1 MTPPPA
7 ISRFCWPVVALVL
20 AGSTARAAGPDA
32 IFKERVLPLL
42 EKHCHE
48 CHSHAAKKSKNGLV
62 LDSAAAILTGGDSGP
77 AVVAG
82 EPEKSL
88 LISAVRHASPDLHMP
103 PKGKAKLSEAEVAL
117 LVEWVRQVEPL
128 KEATVRVGTDWW
140 SLKPLVRP
148 VVPSNQYSVF
158 SVRSGKSAP
167 KAPTAKLNTEHWSLN
182 TSANPIDAFV
192 AAKLREH
199 KLPPSPE
206 ADARTLIRRL
216 HFDLIGL
223 PPSPEEVEGFE
234 REVSLS
240 RSPTFPPAPMAGE
253 KVGKWESGNRALG
266 ALVDKLLSS
275 PHHGERWA
283 RHWLDTIHFADTHG
297 FEHDVFRTNAWRYRD
312 YVITAF
318 NRDVPWQRFI
328 REQLAADVF
337 YPAEPQLTAALG
349 FLGAGPLDTST
360 QSTAPRTFEY
370 LDRDDLVTQT
380 MSAFAST
387 TAHCARCHAHKF
399 DPISQEDYYALQ
411 AVFAG
416 ITKADVPFDESPATG
431 QQRQRWQSLL
441 AAADAKN
448 APALLT
454 PENEPAIARWEQ
466 TQGKAVTEWLPLAL
480 ESFLSSDGATLTRE
494 TDGSV
499 SAGGKRP
506 EKDTYTV
513 TTATTL
519 ASVTALRLEVL
530 SDERLPKKGPGR
542 MDNGNLHLSEFD
554 VRLLMAGSTNATKLK
569 LKRATADFDQA
580 GWPVA
585 SALDGNEKTAWGI
598 YPRVGESHL
607 AVFEFESPVKLAAAG
622 SKLVVALRQLHGG
635 GHLIG
640 RFHLSATDSP
650 NANAEAVPPLVSA
663 GLKVSREQRTTE
675 QRLAIAAHALRL
687 HAQAELAR
695 LPAPASVFA
704 VTRAAEPKAVHVLK
718 RGDIGKPGHLAEPG
732 ALSALAELP
741 ARFALAEPKRE
752 AMRRVALA
760 DWLADPRNPLT
771 WRSAANRVWHFHFGR
786 GLCDT
791 PSDFGRMG
799 GVPSHPELLDWLACE
814 LRDSGSL
821 KHLHRLIVTSAAY
834 RQRSQSSV
842 FSLQS
847 SVGNGRS
854 KPTEN
859 WILNTDHSS
868 KTDPDNR
875 LLWRM
880 NSSRLD
886 AESFRDAVLAVSGRM
901 DLALGGPGT
910 QHFKLSKGPQLTPKV
925 DYTPF
930 DWDAPGAG
938 RRSIYRVVWR
948 GIADPFMEALD
959 FPDAALLQPTRSFSA
974 SALQALTLFNND
986 FVLRHSEHFAARVQ
1000 KLGEDTP
1007 ARVRAMVRLAFQRAA
1022 TPEEVRAM
1030 SAYAEQHGLPA
1041 LGRVLFNSNEFLFI
1055 N

>member
-1 MTPPPA
+1 MLA
-7 ISRFCWPVVALVL
+7 VL
-20 AGSTARAAGPDA
+20 AFLCARSGAAESDA
-32 IFKERVLPLL
+32 LFKERVLPLL
-42 EKHCHE
+42 AKHCHE
-48 CHSHAAKKSKNGLV
+48 CHSHAAKKSRADLV
-62 LDSAAAILTGGDSGP
+62 LDSFNALLTGGQSGP
-77 AVVAG
+77 AIVPG

-88 LISAVRHASPDLHMP
+88 LINAVRHTSAELKMP
-103 PKGKAKLSEAEVAL
+103 QGKAKLSDVDIAV
-117 LVEWVRQVEPL
+117 LVEWVKQVQPPKVTAERI
-128 KEATVRVGTDWW
+128 TSDWW

-148 VVPSNQYSVF
+148 AVPGG
-158 SVRSGKSAP
+158 RSDGAMEYWSDDRKRRGS
-167 KAPTAKLNTEHWSLN
+167 KPTTPALPHSSTPFQ
-182 TSANPIDAFV
+182 ANPIDAFIS
-192 AAKLREH
+192 AKLRE
-199 KLPPSPE
+199 KNLPPSPE

-223 PPSPEEVEGFE
+223 PPSPEEVETFE
-234 REVSLS
+234 RDVSLS
-240 RSPTFPPAPMAGE
+240 RSPTFSPAPTAGE
-253 KVGKWESGNRALG
+253 KAGKWESGNRPLD
-266 ALVDKLLSS
+266 ALVDRLLSS
-275 PHHGERWA
+275 PRHGERWA

-360 QSTAPRTFEY
+360 QGTAPRTFDY

-380 MSAFAST
+380 MAAFAST
-387 TAHCARCHAHKF
+387 TANCARCHAHKF

-431 QQRQRWQSLL
+431 QQRRHWQSLL

-448 APALLT
+448 ATALFT
-454 PENEPAIARWEQ
+454 PENELVVARWEE
-466 TQGKAVTEWLPLAL
+466 TQGKAVTEWRILAL
-480 ESFLSSDGATLTRE
+480 DNFRSSDGSTLKAE

-499 SAGGKRP
+499 SAGGTRP
-506 EKDTYTV
+506 EKDTYTATG
-513 TTATTL
+513 TTTFATL
-519 ASVTALRLEVL
+519 TALRLEVL
-530 SDERLPKKGPGR
+530 ASDALPKKGPGR
-542 MDNGNLHLSEFD
+542 QDNGNLHLSEVE
-554 VRLLMAGSTNATKLK
+554 VRLLTAGTTNAAKLK
-569 LKRATADFDQA
+569 IKRATAHFNQE
-580 GWPVA
+580 GWTIQH
-585 SALDGNEKTAWGI
+585 ALDGNEKTAWGI

-607 AVFEFESPVKLAAAG
+607 AVFEFESPVKLAAGA
-622 SKLVVALRQLHGG
+622 KLVVALKQLHGG

-640 RFHLSATDSP
+640 RFRLSATDAP

-663 GLKVSREQRTTE
+663 GLRLPREQRTPE
-675 QRLAIAAHALRL
+675 QRLAIAAHALRQ
-687 HAQAELAR
+687 HAQAELAK
-695 LPAPASVFA
+695 LPASAQVFA
-704 VTRAAEPKAVHVLK
+704 VKFGMEPKPVHVLK
-718 RGDIGKPGHLAEPG
+718 RGDIDKPGKLAEPG
-732 ALSALAELP
+732 ALSAIAELP
-741 ARFALAEPKRE
+741 GRFALANPKRE
-752 AMRRVALA
+752 ADRRVALA

-791 PSDFGRMG
+791 PSDFGKMG
-799 GVPSHPELLDWLACE
+799 GLPSHPELLDWLACE
-814 LRDSGSL
+814 LRDSGGSL
-821 KHLHRLIVTSAAY
+821 KHLHRLIVTSATY
-834 RQRSQSSV
+834 RQSSV
-842 FSLQS
+842 AADVRRLTSKSPISQSLLTS
-847 SVGNGRS
+847 AATV
-854 KPTEN
+854 
-859 WILNTDHSS
+859 DA
-868 KTDPDNR
+868 DNR

-880 NSSRLD
+880 SRSRLD
-886 AESFRDAVLAVSGRM
+886 AESFRDAVLAVSGRL
-901 DLALGGPGT
+901 DRTLGGPGT
-910 QHFKLSKGPQLTPKV
+910 QHFKLSKGPQATPKV

-959 FPDAALLQPTRSFSA
+959 FPDAALLQPTRPFSA

-986 FVLRHSEHFAARVQ
+986 FVLRHSEHFAARVE
-1000 KLGEDTP
+1000 KLGADTLS
-1007 ARVRAMVRLAFQRAA
+1007 RVNAMVRLAFQRAA

>member
-1 MTPPPA
+1 M
-7 ISRFCWPVVALVL
+7 
-20 AGSTARAAGPDA
+20 
-32 IFKERVLPLL
+32 FKDRVLPLL
-42 EKHCHE
+42 AKHCHE
-48 CHSHAAKKSKNGLV
+48 CHSHAAKKSRADLV
-62 LDSAAAILTGGDSGP
+62 LDSLNALLTGGQSGP
-77 AVVAG
+77 AIVPG

-88 LISAVRHASPDLHMP
+88 LIKAVRHDSAELRMP
-103 PKGKAKLSEAEVAL
+103 QGKAKLSEAEIAL
-117 LVEWVRQVEPL
+117 LVEWVKQVQPP
-128 KEATVRVGTDWW
+128 KEAIGRIGTDWW

-148 VVPSNQYSVF
+148 VLPGG
-158 SVRSGKSAP
+158 RSDGAMEYWSDDRKRVGS
-167 KAPTAKLNTEHWSLN
+167 KPTTPALQHSSTPFQ
-182 TSANPIDAFV
+182 ANPIDAFIS
-192 AAKLREH
+192 AKLREKH
-199 KLPPSPE
+199 LPPSPE

-223 PPSPEEVEGFE
+223 PPSPEEVESFE

-240 RSPTFPPAPMAGE
+240 RSPTFSPAPKAGE
-253 KVGKWESGNRALG
+253 KAGKRESGNRALDT
-266 ALVDKLLSS
+266 LVDRLLAS

-297 FEHDVFRTNAWRYRD
+297 FEHDIFRTNAWRYRD
-312 YVITAF
+312 YVISAF

-337 YPAEPQLTAALG
+337 YPLEPQLTTALG

-360 QSTAPRTFEY
+360 QGTAPRTFDY

-387 TAHCARCHAHKF
+387 TANCARCHAHKF

-431 QQRQRWQSLL
+431 QQRRHWQSLL

-448 APALLT
+448 AAVLHT
-454 PENEPAIARWEQ
+454 PEHEPVVARWEQ
-466 TQGKAVTEWLPLAL
+466 TQGKAVTEWQLLAL
-480 ESFLSSDGATLTRE
+480 ESLRSSDGSTLKAE
-494 TDGSV
+494 ADGSV
-499 SAGGKRP
+499 SASGTRP

-513 TTATTL
+513 TAMTTFAT
-519 ASVTALRLEVL
+519 VTALRLEVL
-530 SDERLPKKGPGR
+530 ASDALPKKGPGR
-542 MDNGNLHLSEFD
+542 QDNGNLHLSEFE
-554 VRLLMAGSTNATKLK
+554 VRLLAAGSTNATKLK
-569 LKRATADFDQA
+569 IKRATADFNQE
-580 GWPVA
+580 GWTIQH
-585 SALDGNEKTAWGI
+585 ALDGNEKTAWGI

-607 AVFEFESPVKLAAAG
+607 AVFEFESPVKLAAG
-622 SKLVVALRQLHGG
+622 TKLVVALKQLHGG

-640 RFHLSATDSP
+640 RFRLSATDSP
-650 NANAEAVPPLVSA
+650 NANAEVVPPLVAA
-663 GLKVSREQRTTE
+663 GLRLPRDQRTPE
-675 QRLAIAAHALRL
+675 QRLAIASHALRQ
-687 HAQAELAR
+687 HAQGELAK
-695 LPAPASVFA
+695 LTAPASVFA
-704 VTRAAEPKAVHVLK
+704 VKFGMEPKPLHVLK
-718 RGDIGKPGHLAEPG
+718 RGDIDKPGKLAEPG
-732 ALSALAELP
+732 ALSAIAELP
-741 ARFALAEPKRE
+741 ARFASSDPKRE
-752 AMRRVALA
+752 AERRVALA

-771 WRSAANRVWHFHFGR
+771 WRSVANRVWHFHFGR

-791 PSDFGRMG
+791 PSDFGKMG

-814 LRDSGSL
+814 LRDSGGSL

-834 RQRSQSSV
+834 RQ
-842 FSLQS
+842 S
-847 SVGNGRS
+847 SVGDDVRSLTSTRSAGRGMQKENQRLLTS
-854 KPTEN
+854 SPTGA
-859 WILNTDHSS
+859 LV
-868 KTDPDNR
+868 DPDNR

-880 NSSRLD
+880 NRSRLD
-886 AESFRDAVLAVSGRM
+886 AESFRDAVLAVSGRL
-901 DLALGGPGT
+901 DRTFGGPGT
-910 QHFKLSKGPQLTPKV
+910 QHFKLSKGPQATPKV

-959 FPDAALLQPTRSFSA
+959 FPDAALLQPTRPFSA

-986 FVLRHSEHFAARVQ
+986 FVLRHSEHFAARVE
-1000 KLGEDTP
+1000 KLGADTP
-1007 ARVRAMVRLAFQRAA
+1007 SRVRAAVRLAYQRAA
-1022 TPEEVRAM
+1022 TAGEVRAM

>member
-1 MTPPPA
+1 MTPPTTIAPL
-7 ISRFCWPVVALVL
+7 CWSVAVL
-20 AGSTARAAGPDA
+20 LLTSVAARAAGPDA
-32 IFKERVLPLL
+32 VFKERILPLL
-42 EKHCHE
+42 EKRCHE

-62 LDSAAAILTGGDSGP
+62 LDSAAAILSGGDSGP
-77 AVVAG
+77 AVVPG

-88 LISAVRHASPDLHMP
+88 LISAVRHASADLQMP
-103 PKGKAKLSEAEVAL
+103 PKGKAKLSEAEIAL

-128 KEATVRVGTDWW
+128 KEAAVRVGTDWW
-140 SLKPLVRP
+140 PLKPLVRP
-148 VVPSNQYSVF
+148 AVPRGAVSGQ
-158 SVRSGKSAP
+158 RSGVS
-167 KAPTAKLNTEHWSLN
+167 
-182 TSANPIDAFV
+182 NPIDAFI
-192 AAKLREH
+192 AAKLREQ
-199 KLPPSPE
+199 KLSPSPE

-223 PPSPEEVEGFE
+223 PPSPEDVEAFE
-234 REVSLS
+234 HERSLS
-240 RSPTFPPAPMAGE
+240 HSLTLSPAPKAGE
-253 KVGKWESGNRALG
+253 RVGKWESGNRPLAT
-266 ALVDKLLSS
+266 LVDKLLAS
-275 PHHGERWA
+275 PRHGERWA

-297 FEHDVFRTNAWRYRD
+297 FEHDIFRTNAWRYRD

-318 NRDVPWQRFI
+318 NRDVSWQRFI

-337 YPAEPQLTAALG
+337 YPAEPQLIAALG

-360 QSTAPRTFEY
+360 QSTAPRTFDY

-399 DPISQEDYYALQ
+399 DPISQEDYFALQ

-416 ITKADVPFDESPATG
+416 ITKAEVPFDESPATG
-431 QQRQRWQSLL
+431 QQRRRWQSLL
-441 AAADAKN
+441 AAAEAKDAT
-448 APALLT
+448 ALLT
-454 PENEPAIARWEQ
+454 AEHEPLVARWEQ

-480 ESFLSSDGATLTRE
+480 DSFQSSDGATLTRE
-494 TDGSV
+494 ADGSV

-506 EKDTYTV
+506 ERDTYTV
-513 TTATTL
+513 TAATTL
-519 ASVTALRLEVL
+519 TNVTALRLEVL

-542 MDNGNLHLSEFD
+542 MDNGNLHLSEFE
-554 VRLLMAGSTNATKLK
+554 VRLLVAGSASATNLK
-569 LKRATADFDQA
+569 IKRATADFDQT

-585 SALDGNEKTAWGI
+585 HALDGNEKTAWGI
-598 YPRVGESHL
+598 HPRVGESHL
-607 AVFEFESPVKLAAAG
+607 AVFEFESPGKLAAGA
-622 SKLVVALRQLHGG
+622 KLVVVLKQLHGG

-640 RFHLSATDSP
+640 RFQISATDSP
-650 NANAEAVPPLVSA
+650 NVNAEAAPPLVAA
-663 GLKVSREQRTTE
+663 GLKLARAQRTAE
-675 QRLAIAAHALRL
+675 QRLAIAAHALRQ
-687 HAQAELAR
+687 HAQAELAK
-695 LPAPASVFA
+695 LPAPAQVFA
-704 VTRAAEPKAVHVLK
+704 VKAGMEPKPVHVLK
-718 RGDIGKPGHLAEPG
+718 RGDIAKPGQLAEPG
-732 ALSALAELP
+732 ALSALVDLP
-741 ARFALAEPKRE
+741 GRFILAEPKRE

-799 GVPSHPELLDWLACE
+799 SLPSHPELLDWLACE
-814 LRDSGSL
+814 LRDSGGSL

-834 RQRSQSSV
+834 RQRSDGVMEQWSNGKVGSRQHSTTPSLHHSV
-842 FSLQS
+842 
-847 SVGNGRS
+847 
-854 KPTEN
+854 
-859 WILNTDHSS
+859 
-868 KTDPDNR
+868 DPDNK

-880 NSSRLD
+880 NRSRLD
-886 AESFRDAVLAVSGRM
+886 AESFRDAVLAVSGRL
-901 DLALGGPGT
+901 DLTLGGPGT
-910 QHFKLSKGPQLTPKV
+910 EHFKLSKGPQATPKV

-930 DWDAPGAG
+930 DWDSPGAG

-959 FPDAALLQPTRSFSA
+959 FPDAALLQPTRPFSA

-986 FVLRHSEHFAARVQ
+986 FVLRHSEHFAARVE
-1000 KLGEDTP
+1000 KLGSNLPT
-1007 ARVRAMVRLAFQRAA
+1007 RVRAMVRLAFQRTA
-1022 TPEEVRAM
+1022 TAEEVRAM

>member
-1 MTPPPA
+1 MTPPTA
-7 ISRFCWPVVALVL
+7 IARLCWSVVALVL

-32 IFKERVLPLL
+32 LFKERILPLL
-42 EKHCHE
+42 AKHCHE
-48 CHSHAAKKSKNGLV
+48 CHSHGAKKSKNSLV
-62 LDSAAAILTGGDSGP
+62 LDSVAAILTGGDSGP
-77 AVVAG
+77 AVVPG

-88 LISAVRHASPDLHMP
+88 LIAAVRHTNPDLQMP
-103 PKGKAKLSEAEVAL
+103 PKGKAKLSDAEIAV
-117 LVEWVRQVEPL
+117 LVEWVKQVEPL
-128 KEATVRVGTDWW
+128 KETAVRVGTDWW
-140 SLKPLVRP
+140 SLKPLERP
-148 VVPSNQYSVF
+148 VVPRGAVSGQ
-158 SVRSGKSAP
+158 RSAVSD
-167 KAPTAKLNTEHWSLN
+167 
-182 TSANPIDAFV
+182 PIDAFIS
-192 AAKLREH
+192 AKLREQ
-199 KLPPSPE
+199 KLAPSSE

-234 REVSLS
+234 RE
-240 RSPTFPPAPMAGE
+240 FQI
-253 KVGKWESGNRALG
+253 GNRQSAIGSLT
-266 ALVDKLLSS
+266 DKLLSS

-297 FEHDVFRTNAWRYRD
+297 FEHDIFRTNAWRYRD
-312 YVITAF
+312 YVVTAF
-318 NRDVPWQRFI
+318 NRDVPWGRFI

-337 YPAEPQLTAALG
+337 YPAEPQLAAALG

-360 QSTAPRTFEY
+360 QSTAPRTFDY

-416 ITKADVPFDESPATG
+416 ITKAEVPFDEAPETG
-431 QQRQRWQSLL
+431 RLRRHWQGLV

-448 APALLT
+448 ATALLT
-454 PENEPAIARWEQ
+454 PENEPLVARWEE
-466 TQGKAVTEWLPLAL
+466 TQGKSVTAWQPLAL
-480 ESFLSSDGATLTRE
+480 DSFLSADGSTLTRE
-494 TDGSV
+494 ADGSV
-499 SAGGKRP
+499 SASGTRP
-506 EKDTYTV
+506 ERDTYTI
-513 TTATTL
+513 TATTTFTN
-519 ASVTALRLEVL
+519 VTALRLEVL
-530 SDERLPKKGPGR
+530 RDERLPMKGPGR
-542 MDNGNLHLSEFD
+542 QDNGNLHLSEFE
-554 VRLLMAGSTNATKLK
+554 VRLLAAGSTNTTKLK
-569 LKRATADFDQA
+569 VKRATADFDQA
-580 GWPVA
+580 GWTIA
-585 SALDGNEKTAWGI
+585 HALDGNEKTAWGI
-598 YPRVGESHL
+598 HPRVGESHL
-607 AVFEFESPVKLAAAG
+607 AVFEFESPVRLAAGA
-622 SKLVVALRQLHGG
+622 KLVVALNQLHGG

-640 RFHLSATDSP
+640 RFRLSATDSP

-663 GLKVSREQRTTE
+663 GLKVVREQRTPE
-675 QRLAIAAHALRL
+675 QRLAIAAHVLRQ
-687 HAQAELAR
+687 HAQVELAK

-704 VTRAAEPKAVHVLK
+704 VKSGMEPKPVHLLK
-718 RGDIGKPGHLAEPG
+718 RGDIAKPAQLVEPG
-732 ALSALAELP
+732 ALSAIADLP
-741 ARFALAEPKRE
+741 ARFALADPKRE

-799 GVPSHPELLDWLACE
+799 SLPSHPELLDWLACE
-814 LRDSGSL
+814 LRDSGSV
-821 KHLHRLIVTSAAY
+821 KHLHRLIVTSSAY
-834 RQRSQSSV
+834 RQSSQCLVISK
-842 FSLQS
+842 QS
-847 SVGNGRS
+847 EARRPLITNHLP
-854 KPTEN
+854 PTN
-859 WILNTDHSS
+859 HFPDPTA
-868 KTDPDNR
+868 TDPANTY
-875 LLWRM
+875 LWRM
-880 NSSRLD
+880 NRSRLD
-886 AESFRDAVLAVSGRM
+886 AESFRDAVLAVSGRL
-901 DLALGGPGT
+901 DRTLGGPGT
-910 QHFKLSKGPQLTPKV
+910 QHFKLSKGPQATPKV

-986 FVLRHSEHFAARVQ
+986 FVLRHSEHFAARVE
-1000 KLGEDTP
+1000 KLGSDTSS
-1007 ARVRAMVRLAFQRAA
+1007 RVKTMVRLAYQRTA

-1030 SAYAEQHGLPA
+1030 SAYAEQHGLAA

>member
-1 MTPPPA
+1 MTPLTA
-7 ISRFCWPVVALVL
+7 ISRLCWSVLALVL
-20 AGSTARAAGPDA
+20 ATSTARAAGPDV
-32 IFKERVLPLL
+32 IFKERILPLL
-42 EKHCHE
+42 EKRCHE
-48 CHSHAAKKSKNGLV
+48 CHSHTAKKSKNGLV
-62 LDSAAAILTGGDSGP
+62 LDSLNGLLVGGDSGP
-77 AVVAG
+77 AIVPG

-88 LISAVRHASPDLHMP
+88 LISAVRHASPDLQMP
-103 PKGKAKLSEAEVAL
+103 PKGKAKLSESEIAL

-128 KEATVRVGTDWW
+128 KEAAVRVGTDWW

-148 VVPSNQYSVF
+148 AVPL
-158 SVRSGKSAP
+158 SGNRQSP
-167 KAPTAKLNTEHWSLN
+167 I
-182 TSANPIDAFV
+182 ANPIDAFV
-192 AAKLREH
+192 ASELRKQKLT
-199 KLPPSPE
+199 PSPE
-206 ADARTLIRRL
+206 ADSRTLIRRL

-223 PPSPEEVEGFE
+223 PPSPEDVEAFE

-240 RSPTFPPAPMAGE
+240 HSPTLSPAQKADG
-253 KVGKWESGNRALG
+253 KVGKWESGNRALDT
-266 ALVDKLLSS
+266 LVDNLLASH
-275 PHHGERWA
+275 HHGERWA

-297 FEHDVFRTNAWRYRD
+297 FEHDIFRTNAWRYRD

-318 NRDVPWQRFI
+318 NRDVSWQRFI

-360 QSTAPRTFEY
+360 QSTAPRSFDY

-399 DPISQEDYYALQ
+399 DPISQEDYFALQ

-416 ITKADVPFDESPATG
+416 ITKAEVPFDESPATG
-431 QQRQRWQSLL
+431 QQRRRWQSLL
-441 AAADAKN
+441 AAAEAKDAT
-448 APALLT
+448 ALLT
-454 PENEPAIARWEQ
+454 AEHEPSVARWEQ

-480 ESFLSSDGATLTRE
+480 DSFQSSDGATLTRE

-513 TTATTL
+513 TAATTL
-519 ASVTALRLEVL
+519 ANVTALRLEAL

-542 MDNGNLHLSEFD
+542 MDNGNLHLSEFE
-554 VRLLMAGSTNATKLK
+554 VRLLVAGSTNATKLK

-585 SALDGNEKTAWGI
+585 SALDGNETTAWGI

-607 AVFEFESPVKLAAAG
+607 AVFEFESPVKMAAG
-622 SKLVVALRQLHGG
+622 AKLVVALRQLHGG

-640 RFHLSATDSP
+640 RFRLTATDSV
-650 NANAEAVPPLVSA
+650 NANAEAVPLLVSA
-663 GLKVSREQRTTE
+663 ALKASREQRTPE
-675 QRLAIAAHALRL
+675 QRLAIAAHALRQ
-687 HAQAELAR
+687 HAQAELAK
-695 LPAPASVFA
+695 LPAFASVFA
-704 VTRAAEPKAVHVLK
+704 VKSGMEPKPVHLLK
-718 RGDIGKPGHLAEPG
+718 RGDIAKPAQLVEPG
-732 ALSALAELP
+732 ALSAIAELP
-741 ARFALAEPKRE
+741 ARFALTDPKRE

-799 GVPSHPELLDWLACE
+799 GKPSHPELLDWLACE

-821 KHLHRLIVTSAAY
+821 KHLHRLIVTSATY
-834 RQRSQSSV
+834 RQSACESMSVREPGSGRAQS
-842 FSLQS
+842 
-847 SVGNGRS
+847 
-854 KPTEN
+854 PT
-859 WILNTDHSS
+859 LSHPHTLTPSHAS
-868 KTDPDNR
+868 DPANAY
-875 LLWRM
+875 LWRM
-880 NSSRLD
+880 NRSRLD
-886 AESFRDAVLAVSGRM
+886 AESFRDAVLAVSGRL
-901 DLALGGPGT
+901 DITLGGPGT
-910 QHFKLSKGPQLTPKV
+910 QHFKLSKGPQSTPKV

-948 GIADPFMEALD
+948 GIADPFMETLD

-986 FVLRHSEHFAARVQ
+986 FVLRHSEHFAARVEQ
-1000 KLGEDTP
+1000 LGSDTP
-1007 ARVRAMVRLAFQRAA
+1007 SRVRAMVRLAFQRAA
-1022 TPEEVRAM
+1022 TAEEVAAM
-1030 SAYAEQHGLPA
+1030 SAYVEQHGLPA